1 MKPSVWPMMA
11 TMRKKASAA
20 SRRVRGGELRNRR
33 VTSSTNATAKTMPAA
48 RPAHDNARVV
58 NPTR

>member
-1 MKPSVWPMMA
+1 MMA
-11 TMRKKASAA
+11 TMRKNASAA

-33 VTSSTNATAKTMPAA
+33 VMSSTNATAKTMPAA

-58 NPTR
+58 NPSR